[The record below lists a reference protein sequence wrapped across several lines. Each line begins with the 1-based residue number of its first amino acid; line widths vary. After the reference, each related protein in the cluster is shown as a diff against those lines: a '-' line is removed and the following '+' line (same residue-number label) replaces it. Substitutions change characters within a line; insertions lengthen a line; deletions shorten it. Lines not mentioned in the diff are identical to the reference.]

1 MKRELTWILAAKLA
15 ALGIL
20 WVLFFSGAHRVAVD
34 APATSRQL
42 GIAPMPG
49 AGAGAGSEPEP
60 DPRSRPQERTGD

>member
-15 ALGIL
+15 ALDL

-49 AGAGAGSEPEP
+49 AGAGSEPEP

>member
-15 ALGIL
+15 ALGLL
-20 WVLFFSGAHRVAVD
+20 WLLFFSGAHRVAVD

-42 GIAPMPG
+42 GVAPMP
-49 AGAGAGSEPEP
+49 ANDAEP

>member
-15 ALGIL
+15 ALALL
-20 WVLFFSGAHRVAVD
+20 WLLFFSGAHRLAVD

-42 GIAPMPG
+42 GLAPLP
-49 AGAGAGSEPEP
+49 AADSEP

>member
-15 ALGIL
+15 ALGLL
-20 WVLFFSGAHRVAVD
+20 WLLFFSGGHRLPVY

-42 GIAPMPG
+42 GVTPMP
-49 AGAGAGSEPEP
+49 AAGSDSEP

>member
-15 ALGIL
+15 ALGLL
-20 WVLFFSGAHRVAVD
+20 WLLFFSGAHRVAVD

-42 GIAPMPG
+42 GVVAAPLTG
-49 AGAGAGSEPEP
+49 SGSEAEP

>member
-15 ALGIL
+15 ALGLL
-20 WVLFFSGAHRVAVD
+20 WLLFFSGAHRVPVD

-42 GIAPMPG
+42 GATQMP
-49 AGAGAGSEPEP
+49 ANDSEP

>member
-15 ALGIL
+15 ALGLL
-20 WVLFFSGAHRVAVD
+20 WVLFFSGAHRPPAD

-42 GIAPMPG
+42 GVEPMPASD
-49 AGAGAGSEPEP
+49 AGP

>member
-15 ALGIL
+15 ALGLL
-20 WVLFFSGAHRVAVD
+20 WALFFSGGHRVAID

-42 GIAPMPG
+42 GIEPTP
-49 AGAGAGSEPEP
+49 AGDIEP

>member
-15 ALGIL
+15 ALGLL
-20 WVLFFSGAHRVAVD
+20 WALFFSGAHRVAID

-42 GIAPMPG
+42 GVVPPPESSA
-49 AGAGAGSEPEP
+49 EP

>member
-15 ALGIL
+15 ALGLL
-20 WVLFFSGAHRVAVD
+20 WVLFFSGAHRPPVD

-42 GIAPMPG
+42 GVEPMP
-49 AGAGAGSEPEP
+49 ASEAEP

>member
-15 ALGIL
+15 ALGLL

-42 GIAPMPG
+42 GVAPMPG
-49 AGAGAGSEPEP
+49 AGAGSDSEP

>member
-15 ALGIL
+15 ALGLL
-20 WVLFFSGAHRVAVD
+20 WALFFSGAHRPPVD

-42 GIAPMPG
+42 GIEPMP
-49 AGAGAGSEPEP
+49 ASSTEP

>member
-15 ALGIL
+15 ALGLL
-20 WVLFFSGAHRVAVD
+20 WLLFFSGAHRVAVD

-42 GIAPMPG
+42 GIAPMPVV
-49 AGAGAGSEPEP
+49 GSDSEP